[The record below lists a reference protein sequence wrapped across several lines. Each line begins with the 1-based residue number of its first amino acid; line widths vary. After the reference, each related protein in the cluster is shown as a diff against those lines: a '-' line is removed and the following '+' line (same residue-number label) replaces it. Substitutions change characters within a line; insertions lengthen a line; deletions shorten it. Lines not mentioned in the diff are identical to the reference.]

1 MLAKNLPMVSN
12 ITMKKEQYITVHDLK
27 IRVRPVP
34 HWDHDPSKNGGF
46 YTTLLVGGGNGI
58 HLGGY
63 WEGTFESAQEIAQ
76 WLLDNPAEYADIHA
90 DLVRSNRPISQSYL
104 DMCRGQEL

>member
-1 MLAKNLPMVSN
+1 MVSN
-12 ITMKKEQYITVHDLK
+12 ITMKKEQYITVRDLK

-46 YTTLLVGGGNGI
+46 YTQIVGGGNGVNI
-58 HLGGY
+58 GG
-63 WEGTFESAQEIAQ
+63 GRDTFESAQEVAQ
-76 WLLDNPAEYADIHA
+76 WFLDNPLEYSNIHA
-90 DLVRSNRPISQSYL
+90 DLVRSNLPIPQSYL